1 MGLEQKPRQKGFDRM
16 ILIKHRLLSLIIL
29 ALFCLIPILSMA
41 QVAWVKDFN
50 AALKQAA
57 KEKKFVVLDMSASW

>member
-1 MGLEQKPRQKGFDRM
+1 M

>member
-1 MGLEQKPRQKGFDRM
+1 VKGVQMTVSFRN
-16 ILIKHRLLSLIIL
+16 KLLFGIFFAVFAAPAFSASQI
-29 ALFCLIPILSMA
+29 
-41 QVAWVKDFN
+41 AWVKDFD

>member
-1 MGLEQKPRQKGFDRM
+1 M
-16 ILIKHRLLSLIIL
+16 ILVKNRLLSIIML
-29 ALFCLIPILSMA
+29 ALFCMIPALSAA